1 MSEAFKKSMDELK
14 EHKKITRFEYEQL
27 LCLNYLTC
35 GLANIEKRLIEVS
48 DVLTKIEDKL
58 ETIALK
64 E

>member
-1 MSEAFKKSMDELK
+1 MDELK
-14 EHKKITRFEYEQL
+14 DHKKITRFEYEQL
-27 LCLNYLTC
+27 LCLNYLTG

-64 E
+64 K